1 MHTVSW
7 HVVVPV
13 KGTGAA
19 KSRLAPVVGDARE
32 EFARALALDTLV
44 ATAQTPGVRLV
55 VVSGDP
61 IVAGEAAAL
70 GALVVPDPSAGLG
83 AAVAAGIEVCLA
95 EGGEARGEGTDESP
109 ASGVAVLLGDLPAL
123 RPRDL
128 SEALAVCA
136 TEDSA
141 FVPDADGTGTVL
153 LAARRPKDLRP
164 SFGPGS
170 AAAHSA
176 SRPGSTSICRG
187 CGATSTSP
195 PTSRRC
201 SPSASARTP
210 RPPSR
215 DSRSSIALVRRAP
228 RADQSRDRPRRAVP
242 ASADPG
248 VMVWRSRR
256 SP

>member
-141 FVPDADGTGTVL
+141 FVPAADGTGTVL

-170 AAAHSA
+170 AAAHSRVA
-176 SRPGSTSICRG
+176 ARLDLDLPRLRRDVDVAADLEAVLTLGV
-187 CGATSTSP
+187 GAHT
-195 PTSRRC
+195 
-201 SPSASARTP
+201 AAALARLP
-210 RPPSR
+210 E
-215 DSRSSIALVRRAP
+215 L
-228 RADQSRDRPRRAVP
+228 DRPRSARAEGGPEPGP
-242 ASADPG
+242 AEAGSSRIG
-248 VMVWRSRR
+248 RSRR
-256 SP
+256 DGVA

>member
-83 AAVAAGIEVCLA
+83 AAVEVCLA

-170 AAAHSA
+170 AAAHSRVA
-176 SRPGSTSICRG
+176 ARLDLDLPRLRRDVDVAADLEAVLTLGV
-187 CGATSTSP
+187 GAHT
-195 PTSRRC
+195 
-201 SPSASARTP
+201 AAALARLP
-210 RPPSR
+210 E
-215 DSRSSIALVRRAP
+215 L
-228 RADQSRDRPRRAVP
+228 DRPRSARAEGGPEPGP
-242 ASADPG
+242 AEAGSSRIG
-248 VMVWRSRR
+248 RSRR
-256 SP
+256 DGVA